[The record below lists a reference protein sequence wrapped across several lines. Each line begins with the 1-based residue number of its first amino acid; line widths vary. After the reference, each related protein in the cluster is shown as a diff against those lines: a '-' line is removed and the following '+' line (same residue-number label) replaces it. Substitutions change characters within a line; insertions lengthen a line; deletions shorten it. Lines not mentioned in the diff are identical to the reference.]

1 MAEAAAKAGLSKAE
15 QLAKTREQL
24 RSTARTKAEK
34 SGLPEFLASAVTV
47 DVINLSRGICS
58 RKKRNHVNKLM
69 NHPASKAD
77 VLSIPLQLAQ
87 HLDTVYDA
95 GAPCTLKVSSR
106 AYFMGVDEVSTK
118 ETSKVPELMSLI
130 ANPCF
135 HKRPQFS
142 SVLFKRKIDSGPDIY
157 MLGQVRVLFSSQGT
171 KYALVR
177 MYDRVSAALAPN
189 PTLPQLRE
197 FYGSAAYGVA
207 LRSFTP
213 SAEEPAH
220 ESGCL
225 QLRLV
230 AEGDSLATQVIPLS
244 WIVQSVFVMRDHS
257 FPLGDRYLLN
267 HWFWG
272 AYA

>member
-1 MAEAAAKAGLSKAE
+1 ME
-15 QLAKTREQL
+15 QQ
-24 RSTARTKAEK
+24 RSTARRKAEK

-47 DVINLSRGICS
+47 DVYDLCQGNYSKKKCS
-58 RKKRNHVNKLM
+58 HINKLM
-69 NHPASKAD
+69 TDPASKAD
-77 VLSIPLQLAQ
+77 LLSIPLQLAQ
-87 HLDTVYDA
+87 HLDTVYDPDS
-95 GAPCTLKVSSR
+95 PCLLSVSAR

-118 ETSKVPELMSLI
+118 ETSKVPELMTLI
-130 ANPCF
+130 ANPNF
-135 HKRPQFS
+135 HKHPQFS
-142 SVLFKRKIDSGPDIY
+142 SVLFKRKIDSGPVIY
-157 MLGQVRVLFSSQGT
+157 MLGQVKVLFSSVGI

-177 MYDRVSAALAPN
+177 MYDRVLAAQAPN
-189 PTLPQLRE
+189 PTISELRE
-197 FYGSAAYGVA
+197 TYASVAYGVA

-230 AEGDSLATQVIPLS
+230 AEDSPLATQVIPLS
-244 WIVQSVFVMRDHS
+244 WIVQSVIILRDHTY
-257 FPLGDRYLLN
+257 PLGNRFLLN